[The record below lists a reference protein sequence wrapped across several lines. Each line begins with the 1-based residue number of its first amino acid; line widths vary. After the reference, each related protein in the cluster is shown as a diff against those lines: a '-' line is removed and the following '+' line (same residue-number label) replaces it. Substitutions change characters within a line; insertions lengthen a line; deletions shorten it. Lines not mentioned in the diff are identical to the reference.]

1 MTGSPWPHGVHSK
14 QGNLGRELAP
24 YLGAAAPAGTRAR
37 ETRDLKGS
45 FGPGSGSGSGS
56 RQVTFMPELKEKD
69 DGARRGLT
77 QPLVFPESEGRAG
90 WDQVIP
96 G

>member
-14 QGNLGRELAP
+14 QGNLGRGLAP

-45 FGPGSGSGSGS
+45 FGPGSGSG
-56 RQVTFMPELKEKD
+56 QVTFMPELKEKD

-77 QPLVFPESEGRAG
+77 QPLCFQNPKEGPAG
-90 WDQVIP
+90 TR
-96 G
+96 